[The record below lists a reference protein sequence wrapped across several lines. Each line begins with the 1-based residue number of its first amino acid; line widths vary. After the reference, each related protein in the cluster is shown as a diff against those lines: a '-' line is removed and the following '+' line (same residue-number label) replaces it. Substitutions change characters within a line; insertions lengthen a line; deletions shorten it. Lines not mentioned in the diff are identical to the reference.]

1 MCYDS
6 ALVNSMEGEI
16 SIILIPILD
25 TQKRDLDHMAR
36 NVKAQDNSSDIPES
50 TVLPLNLPLGDW
62 WNVGKPRAHSMVWK

>member
-62 WNVGKPRAHSMVWK
+62 